1 LKIQDTHNYDQNVDI
16 VFKAFIDPNFVKA
29 KYEGI
34 GARNVE
40 IVECSEQGG
49 AHTFETKRELPAN
62 VPGLLSKFLGAWN
75 RIEQSEAWQGE
86 AGTSRVGIN
95 KIGIVS
101 LPSGI
106 SVPVTVTGTQTLRPN
121 GDGCTN
127 DIVFE
132 INCGIPLIGKKLAEF
147 VAGDIQKFMGL
158 EYGFTKNYLSQ

>member
-1 LKIQDTHNYDQNVDI
+1 
-16 VFKAFIDPNFVKA
+16 
-29 KYEGI
+29 
-34 GARNVE
+34 
-40 IVECSEQGG
+40 
-49 AHTFETKRELPAN
+49 